1 MTPGE
6 KIRRTLAA
14 LPDAPGVYLMRD
26 RAGTVIYVG
35 KAASLRSRVRS
46 YFQRGTYR
54 RADPKLRGLLAAVES
69 LETVPL
75 RTAAEAALIEG
86 QFIKDYRPRFNIEFK
101 DDKRFLLLKLNL
113 REPFPRASA
122 CRLRKDD
129 GAVYFGPY
137 ASAAAARAALE
148 FVETRYGLRVC
159 RPRAPGPE
167 DHRHCHADIL
177 RRCSAPCI
185 GRSSPADYRAR
196 AGEAAAFL
204 RGERPGELAALREAM
219 QAAARELQYERAA
232 ALRDTLRLLDAALRQ
247 RARAALTPERKGE
260 RARQGVAD
268 LQAALDLPRAPRA
281 IECYDISNLSGT
293 LAVGSGVC
301 AVDGLPDR
309 RRYRRFRIRTVA
321 GSDDPAMMAEVL
333 ARRFAR
339 AGEANWQPPDLVL
352 VDGGL
357 TQLRAA
363 RTALAALGF
372 PDQPTAALAKQREE
386 IYAGPPGAERI
397 VNLPDDSEA
406 LRVLTRLRDE
416 AHRFAI
422 AYHRRLRA
430 RRIRE
435 SALDDIAG
443 VGPARKAQLLRHF
456 GSLARLRC
464 AAPDELAAAAPGLGA
479 EKAKEILERLGRT
492 IPAGRDDA

>member
-1 MTPGE
+1 M
-6 KIRRTLAA
+6 LN
-14 LPDAPGVYLMRD
+14 VRD
-26 RAGTVIYVG
+26 
-35 KAASLRSRVRS
+35 
-46 YFQRGTYR
+46 
-54 RADPKLRGLLAAVES
+54 
-69 LETVPL
+69 
-75 RTAAEAALIEG
+75 
-86 QFIKDYRPRFNIEFK
+86 
-101 DDKRFLLLKLNL
+101 
-113 REPFPRASA
+113 PFPRASA
-122 CRLRKDD
+122 CRLRKED

-148 FVETRYGLRVC
+148 FIETRYGLRVC

-185 GRSSPADYRAR
+185 GRVTAGDYRAR
-196 AGEAAAFL
+196 AAEAAAFL
-204 RGERPGELAALREAM
+204 RGERPGELAALRTAM
-219 QAAARELQYERAA
+219 QAAAREMQYERAA

-247 RARAALTPERKGE
+247 RARAALTPERKTE
-260 RARQGVAD
+260 QARRGVAD
-268 LQAALDLPRAPRA
+268 LQAALALPRPPRV

-339 AGEANWQPPDLVL
+339 AGEPDWQPPDLVL
-352 VDGGL
+352 VDGGV

-363 RTALAALGF
+363 RAALAALGH
-372 PDQPTAALAKQREE
+372 PDQLAAALAKQREE

-397 VNLPDDSEA
+397 VKLPDDSEA

-422 AYHRRLRA
+422 TYHRRLRA

-435 SALDDIAG
+435 SALDEVAG
-443 VGPARKAQLLRHF
+443 VGPARKAQLLRRF
-456 GSLARLRC
+456 GSLARLRR
-464 AAPDELAAAAPGLGA
+464 ATPEELAAAAPGLGA
-479 EKAKEILERLGRT
+479 LKAREILDTLGAV
-492 IPAGRDDA
+492 PD

>member
-1 MTPGE
+1 MTPSE
-6 KIRRTLAA
+6 KIRRTLSA

-35 KAASLRSRVRS
+35 KAASLRARVRS

-54 RADPKLRGLLAAVES
+54 RADPKLRGLLATVES

-86 QFIKDYRPRFNIEFK
+86 LFIKDYRPRFNIEFK
-101 DDKRFLLLKLNL
+101 DDKRFLLLKLAL

-137 ASAAAARAALE
+137 ASSAAARAALE
-148 FVETRYGLRVC
+148 FIETRYGLRAC
-159 RPRAPGPE
+159 RPRAPGPQ
-167 DHRHCHADIL
+167 DHRHCHADLL

-185 GRSSPADYRAR
+185 GRVSAGEYRAR
-196 AGEAAAFL
+196 AEEAAAFL
-204 RGERPGELAALREAM
+204 RGERPGELAALRDAM
-219 QAAARELQYERAA
+219 QAAARDRNYERAA

-247 RARAALTPERKGE
+247 RARAALTPERKGAA
-260 RARQGVAD
+260 ARRGVAE
-268 LQAALDLPRAPRA
+268 LQAALDLPRPPRM

-309 RRYRRFRIRTVA
+309 RRYRRFRIRSVA

-333 ARRFAR
+333 ARRFMR
-339 AGEANWQPPDLVL
+339 AGEPGWQPPDLVL

-363 RTALAALGF
+363 RAALAARGF
-372 PDQPTAALAKQREE
+372 PDQATAALAKQQEE
-386 IYAGPPGAERI
+386 VYAGPAGAERI
-397 VNLPDDSEA
+397 VRLPEDGEA

-422 AYHRRLRA
+422 AYHRQLRA

-435 SALDDIAG
+435 SALDDVEGIGA
-443 VGPARKAQLLRHF
+443 ARKAQLLGHF
-456 GSLARLRC
+456 GSLARLRR
-464 AAPDELAAAAPGLGA
+464 ATPEQLADAAPGLGVP
-479 EKAKEILERLGRT
+479 KAREVLDALGANRPPPGS
-492 IPAGRDDA
+492 PA